1 MPKRHTYVATCIK
14 ETPIRW
20 GIELESLGDP
30 VPPKVV
36 RFPHLTQSLT
46 RTPYFQSGCDPI
58 AYFRQLVKG
67 IPEMLRGYHARIIK
81 QIQGQMDG
89 LQVGDSC
96 YVKVSYIDNREGISP
111 YNYNIEPIDAPPH
124 GSHYN
129 FSGSVNRENADLPSA
144 VPTVDNLYAPFT
156 EEIDSDL
163 GEFSASCSEEPLG
176 PPIYNE
182 TDPIELITQL
192 HQEIRKLQ
200 TDLDL
205 IKDWIAE
212 AVMPACQSRARRGQ
226 RTGTS
231 PEQAAVEL
239 TGDSE
244 EGASDPLVEAN
255 DQRKEIPLN
264 SDEQRAIQYVINQQM
279 VTESQLR
286 DVCRISNPIRLM
298 GRVIEKMERSNFPWI
313 SAEENENGE
322 FIYTWNAPEE

>member
-20 GIELESLGDP
+20 GVELASLGDP

-46 RTPYFQSGCDPI
+46 QSPYFQSGCDPI
-58 AYFRQLVKG
+58 AYLRQLVKG
-67 IPEMLRGYHARIIK
+67 MPEMLRGYNARIIK

-89 LQVGDSC
+89 LQVGDCC
-96 YVKVSYIDNREGISP
+96 YVKVSYIDNGEGISP
-111 YNYNIEPIDAPPH
+111 YNYNIELIDTPPSE
-124 GSHYN
+124 SHYN
-129 FSGSVNRENADLPSA
+129 FSGAANRENTGLPSA
-144 VPTVDNLYAPFT
+144 APSMDNLYAPYA

-163 GEFSASCSEEPLG
+163 GEFRASRSEEPLG

-182 TDPIELITQL
+182 ADPIELITQL

-212 AVMPACQSRARRGQ
+212 AVVPACQSRPRRQ
-226 RTGTS
+226 QVGTN
-231 PEQAAVEL
+231 PEQAAVES
-239 TGDSE
+239 TSGSK
-244 EGASDPLVEAN
+244 EGASDPLVKAN

-286 DVCRISNPIRLM
+286 DVCRISNPIRVMDRL
-298 GRVIEKMERSNFPWI
+298 IEKMERSNFPWI
-313 SAEENENGE
+313 SAEANENGE
-322 FIYTWNAPEE
+322 FIYTWNAPDE